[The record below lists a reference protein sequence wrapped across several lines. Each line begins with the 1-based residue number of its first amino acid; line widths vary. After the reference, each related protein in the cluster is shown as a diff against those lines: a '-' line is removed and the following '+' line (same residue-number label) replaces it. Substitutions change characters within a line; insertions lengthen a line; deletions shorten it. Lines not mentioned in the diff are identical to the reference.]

1 MSQFSFES
9 GVDEELQPRQ
19 PEPYQQAYDE
29 PAPEPVAPP
38 QTLSLSVDEFSAL
51 EERVL
56 RAVDLVKRERVARA
70 AAEAKAAHFETLSA
84 QAEERA
90 AHFEIQLREQAP
102 LVEEQQ
108 KELSALRAERDHV
121 RVRVERLLSQLDT
134 LEL

>member
-9 GVDEELQPRQ
+9 GIDEELQPRQ
-19 PEPYQQAYDE
+19 PEHYEKPYTQQ
-29 PAPEPVAPP
+29 EPVAAP

-56 RAVDLVKRERVARA
+56 RAVDLVKRERAARA
-70 AAEAKAAHFETLSA
+70 NAEAKAAHFESQVA

-90 AHFEIQLREQAP
+90 THFEAQLREQGP

-108 KELSALRAERDHV
+108 KELTALRAERDHV
-121 RVRVERLLSQLDT
+121 RVRVERLLSQLDA

>member
-19 PEPYQQAYDE
+19 PEHYEHAYV
-29 PAPEPVAPP
+29 APEQEPVAA

-70 AAEAKAAHFETLSA
+70 AAEAKATHFETQVA

-90 AHFEIQLREQAP
+90 AHFEIQLREQGP

-108 KELSALRAERDHV
+108 KELGALRAERDHV
-121 RVRVERLLSQLDT
+121 RHRVERLLSQLDA

>member
-29 PAPEPVAPP
+29 PEPVAAP

-70 AAEAKAAHFETLSA
+70 AAEAKAAHFETQSA

-90 AHFEIQLREQAP
+90 AHFEIQLREQGP
-102 LVEEQQ
+102 QLEEQQ